1 MPDEPRNDQTPTP
14 EETLELTKALIA
26 RSRVTLDDMMRRLRQ
41 PRPFE
46 AGRIREANDR
56 KD

>member
-26 RSRVTLDDMMRRLRQ
+26 RSRATLDDMMRRLRQ

-46 AGRIREANDR
+46 VGGIREGD
-56 KD
+56 DWED